1 MRKIFIL
8 IVLFTYSCG
17 YQPIY
22 LNKNVENY
30 EFSKIYLEGNKEI
43 NKKIIDSVLI
53 KENKSDKNL
62 NELLLKSSLTT
73 IETSKDQKGKVLT
86 YRSIVNIDLTIK
98 KNEKIIKN
106 KFFTK
111 DVSYNNKENKF
122 ELVEYQ
128 NQLIINLINRSI
140 EEIVLYL
147 NLDDN

>member
-1 MRKIFIL
+1 MRNIFIL

-22 LNKNVENY
+22 LNKNIKNY

-43 NKKIIDSVLI
+43 NKKIIDSVLL
-53 KENKSDKNL
+53 KENKLDKNL
-62 NELLLKSSLTT
+62 NELLLKSSVTT

-86 YRSIVNIDLTIK
+86 YRTIVNIDLTIK

-106 KFFTK
+106 KIFTK

-128 NQLIINLINRSI
+128 DQLIINLTNRSI

>member
-22 LNKNVENY
+22 LNKNIKNY
-30 EFSKIYLEGNKEI
+30 EFSKIYLEGNKKI
-43 NKKIIDSVLI
+43 NKKIIDTVLL
-53 KENKSDKNL
+53 KENKLDKNL
-62 NELLLKSSLTT
+62 NELLLKSNLTT

-106 KFFTK
+106 KIFTK

-128 NQLIINLINRSI
+128 DRLIINLINRSI

>member
-1 MRKIFIL
+1 M
-8 IVLFTYSCG
+8 LFTYSCG

-22 LNKNVENY
+22 LNKNVKNY

-43 NKKIIDSVLI
+43 NKKIIDSVLL

-62 NELLLKSSLTT
+62 NELLLKSDLTT

-86 YRSIVNIDLTIK
+86 YRSVVNIDLTIK

-106 KFFTK
+106 KIFTK

-128 NQLIINLINRSI
+128 DQLIINLINRSI

>member
-1 MRKIFIL
+1 MRNIFIL

-22 LNKNVENY
+22 LNKNIKNY
-30 EFSKIYLEGNKEI
+30 EFSKIYLEGNKKI
-43 NKKIIDSVLI
+43 NKKIIDTVLL
-53 KENKSDKNL
+53 KENKLDKNL
-62 NELLLKSSLTT
+62 NELLLKSNLTT

-106 KFFTK
+106 KIFTK

-128 NQLIINLINRSI
+128 DRLIINLINRSI